1 MSQAHAD
8 RSAAHY
14 QNHPAEH
21 KPEQAHDKILRLA
34 AWRHVASR
42 VPKLCH
48 TVLTTHR
55 STRYDPGPVQR
66 PGQWREPCQNMK
78 APVDGRLYALAGR
91 RLQRAPPSPLDI
103 IGANLDRVLWLLL
116 CCLACEH

>member
-8 RSAAHY
+8 RFAAHY
-14 QNHPAEH
+14 QNHLVEH

-55 STRYDPGPVQR
+55 SIRRAPGLVQTQ
-66 PGQWREPCQNMK
+66 GQLQEPCQSMK
-78 APVDGRLYALAGR
+78 APEDGRLYAPAGR
-91 RLQRAPPSPLDI
+91 RLQTAPLSLLDI
-103 IGANLDRVLWLLL
+103 
-116 CCLACEH
+116 